1 MSSEKTRGLL
11 GALTSAVVAI
21 AAVKLRRAY
30 DLGPVFSLS
39 VLAVL
44 TALLLWHL
52 RKRSPYRERQD
63 HLQLTSKREE
73 LLAQPRGQGLFTG
86 LAIALLAL
94 TCLIDPVYSAPL
106 GAGLLVAYV
115 AIEYRQSKAARNTR

>member
-39 VLAVL
+39 VLALL
-44 TALLLWHL
+44 TALLLWYM
-52 RKRSPYRERQD
+52 RNRSPYRDRKD
-63 HLQLTSKREE
+63 DLQLKSKP
-73 LLAQPRGQGLFTG
+73 Q
-86 LAIALLAL
+86 
-94 TCLIDPVYSAPL
+94 
-106 GAGLLVAYV
+106 
-115 AIEYRQSKAARNTR
+115 